1 METDGA
7 PDFTATPPGTA
18 RLGRIWTPWRMDYVT
33 GGTREDGCVFC
44 NRLGEANDTAALIA
58 HRGETAFVI
67 LNLFPYNTGHVMLAP
82 NAHAASPEDIDTAT
96 THEIADL
103 RRPVMRALRRALSPV
118 GFNLGV
124 NVGAVAGAGI
134 AAHLHEHVVPR
145 WPGDANFMPVIA
157 STQVLPELL
166 PITYAK
172 IRAEL
177 QRELG
182 GETDGVVVIL
192 DATGDATLLAESALP
207 RFSAGPDEP
216 VWAAALREAAR
227 LGVTDARLSGW
238 AGGLVAGQGPAA
250 LAVTGVLPAPNAV
263 GSAAAAD
270 LLSPDDAELL
280 ARGVAL
286 ITSRA
291 AASPD

>member
-7 PDFTATPPGTA
+7 ADFTATPPGTA

-44 NRLGEANDTAALIA
+44 NRLGDANDTAALIA
-58 HRGETAFVI
+58 HRGESAFVI

-166 PITYAK
+166 PVTYAK

-177 QRELG
+177 QREIG
-182 GETDGVVVIL
+182 GETDGLVVIL
-192 DATGDATLLAESALP
+192 DPTGDATLLADGALP

-216 VWAAALREAAR
+216 MWAAALREAIR
-227 LGVTDARLSGW
+227 LGVSGARLVGW
-238 AGGLVAGQGPAA
+238 AGGPIAGEGPTA
-250 LAVTGVLPAPNAV
+250 LAVCGNVPAPNAV
-263 GSAAAAD
+263 GSAAAAE
-270 LLSPDDAELL
+270 LLPPDEAEHL

-286 ITSRA
+286 A
-291 AASPD
+291 ALPLAAGPD